1 MPVEEVKAT
10 STKPKIGR
18 RASDPAASTRMTI
31 EDVQQI
37 GTFFKD
43 MIESTH
49 LKWWIILAGVGG
61 LCEAARLLW
70 DVARF
75 LLTLKAR

>member
-1 MPVEEVKAT
+1 MPVEEMKTT
-10 STKPKIGR
+10 STKTRTGR

-37 GTFFKD
+37 GLFFKD

-49 LKWWIILAGVGG
+49 LKWWIILAGLGG
-61 LCEAARLLW
+61 ACEAARLLW
-70 DVARF
+70 DIVRF
-75 LLTLKAR
+75 LLALKA